1 MSVVAGIGWHLVGAA
16 SAAAFYAPYKKVQG
30 WSWELMWSIGGLFS
44 WVLMPWIVTSMLVP
58 DLGEFYSHIPM
69 STFAMLMF
77 CGALWGIGNITY
89 GLTMRYLGLSMGIGI
104 AIGLNLAVGTLL
116 PPIIKGKFGEL
127 LASSGSTLTLAG
139 IAVALVGIAI
149 VTYAGNEKEK
159 AMGEKAEEFN
169 LKKGVTLA
177 VICGIFSAGFAFGL
191 EAAGPI
197 REQSEAIGINYL
209 YVAMPAYGFIMGG
222 GAIVNFAFCLFNIFT
237 KKEISIRKDMS
248 LAKNLLIRNL
258 IFSAIGGIM
267 WYLQFFFYGW
277 GEASVPKD
285 LSYINWMLHMSGYVL
300 FGGIIGLIMAEWKG
314 VGTRP
319 VRILVFGLLVITI
332 AANIVGLGMAA

>member
-58 DLGEFYSHIPM
+58 NLAEFYADIPL

-127 LASSGSTLTLAG
+127 MSSNGSTLTMLG

-149 VTYAGNEKEK
+149 VTFAGNAKEK
-159 AMGEKAEEFN
+159 AMGQKAEEFN
-169 LKKGVTLA
+169 LRKGVTLA
-177 VICGIFSAGFAFGL
+177 IICGIFSAGFAFGL
-191 EAAGPI
+191 DAAGPI
-197 REQSEAIGINYL
+197 RAQSEALGINYL

-222 GAIVNFAFCLFNIFT
+222 GAIVNFGFCIFNIVT
-237 KKEISIRKDMS
+237 KKEISIRHDISIGKS
-248 LAKNLLIRNL
+248 LLIRNL
-258 IFSAIGGIM
+258 LFSAMGGIM

-277 GEASVPKD
+277 GEASVPEN
-285 LSYINWMLHMSGYVL
+285 LGYINWMLHMSGYVL
-300 FGGIIGLIMAEWKG
+300 FGGVIGLVMAEWKG

-319 VRILVFGLLVITI
+319 VRILILGLLVITA
-332 AANIVGLGMAA
+332 AANIVGMGMAV

>member
-16 SAAAFYAPYKKVQG
+16 SAAAFYAPYKKVKG

-44 WVLMPWIVTSMLVP
+44 WVIMPWLVTAMLVP
-58 DLGEFYSHIPM
+58 NLSEFYANVPM
-69 STFAMLMF
+69 STFAMLIF
-77 CGALWGIGNITY
+77 CGAMWGIGNITY

-116 PPIIKGKFGEL
+116 PPILKGEL
-127 LASSGSTLTLAG
+127 GALISSAGGSLTMIG
-139 IAVALVGIAI
+139 IAIALVGIAI

-159 AMGEKAEEFN
+159 AMGEKVEEFD

-177 VICGIFSAGFAFGL
+177 IVCGIFSAGFAFGL
-191 EAAGPI
+191 DASGPI
-197 REQSEAIGINYL
+197 REQSELLGINYL

-222 GAIVNFAFCLFNIFT
+222 GALVNFAFCLYNIFSN
-237 KKEISIRKDMS
+237 KEISVRRDLS
-248 LAKNLLIRNL
+248 LAKGLMIRNL
-258 IFSAIGGIM
+258 LFTAMGGIM

-277 GEASVPKD
+277 GEASVPEH
-285 LSYINWMLHMSGYVL
+285 LGYINWMLHMSGYVL
-300 FGGIIGLIMAEWKG
+300 FGGVIGLIMAEWKG

-319 VRILVFGLLVITI
+319 VRILVFGLLVITS
-332 AANIVGLGMAA
+332 AANVVGMGMAA

>member
-16 SAAAFYAPYKKVQG
+16 SAAAFYAPYKKVEG
-30 WSWELMWSIGGLFS
+30 WSWEFMWSIGGIFS
-44 WVLMPWIVTSMLVP
+44 WVLMPWIVTMMLVP
-58 DLGEFYSHIPM
+58 DLGAFYSHIPI

-116 PPIIKGKFGEL
+116 PPIIKGKLGEL
-127 LASSGSTLTLAG
+127 LASNGSTLTMIG

-159 AMGEKAEEFN
+159 VMGQKAEEFD
-169 LKKGVTLA
+169 LKKGVSLA
-177 VICGIFSAGFAFGL
+177 IVCGIFSAGFAFGL
-191 EAAGPI
+191 DAAGPI
-197 REQSEAIGINYL
+197 REQSEALGINYL

-222 GAIVNFAFCLFNIFT
+222 GAIVNFAFCLWNIFT
-237 KKEISIRKDMS
+237 KEEISVRRDMS
-248 LAKNLLIRNL
+248 LAKSLLMRNL

-300 FGGIIGLIMAEWKG
+300 FGGVIGLIMAEWKG

-319 VRILVFGLLVITI
+319 VRFLIFGLLVITA
-332 AANIVGLGMAA
+332 AANIVGLGMAS

>member
-16 SAAAFYAPYKKVQG
+16 SAAAFYAPYKKVKG

-44 WVLMPWIVTSMLVP
+44 WVIMPWLVTSMLIP
-58 DLGEFYSHIPM
+58 NLSEFYSHIPI
-69 STFAMLMF
+69 STFAMLIF
-77 CGALWGIGNITY
+77 CGAMWGIGNITY

-116 PPIIKGKFGEL
+116 PPFLKGNLMALITSDG
-127 LASSGSTLTLAG
+127 GSLTMIG

-159 AMGEKAEEFN
+159 AQGETVQEFN

-177 VICGIFSAGFAFGL
+177 IICGIFSAGFAFGL
-191 EAAGPI
+191 ESAGPI
-197 REQSEAIGINYL
+197 REQSEALGINYL

-222 GAIVNFAFCLFNIFT
+222 GALVNFAFCLFNILRND
-237 KKEISIRKDMS
+237 EISVRADLSIAKGI
-248 LAKNLLIRNL
+248 LARNLL
-258 IFSAIGGIM
+258 FTAMGGIM

-277 GEASVPKD
+277 GEASVPEH

-319 VRILVFGLLVITI
+319 VRILVLGLLVITA
-332 AANIVGLGMAA
+332 AANIVGMGMAA

>member
-16 SAAAFYAPYKKVQG
+16 SAAAFYAPYKKVKG

-44 WVLMPWIVTSMLVP
+44 WIIMPWLVTSMLVP
-58 DLGEFYSHIPM
+58 DLGEFYSHIPT
-69 STFAMLMF
+69 STLVTLVF

-116 PPIIKGKFGEL
+116 PPLINGEL
-127 LASSGSTLTLAG
+127 MNVISSDGGMWTMLG
-139 IAVALVGIAI
+139 IFVALIGIVI

-159 AMGEKAEEFN
+159 ILGETSEEFN

-177 VICGIFSAGFAFGL
+177 IICGIFSAGFAFGL
-191 EAAGPI
+191 AAAGPI
-197 REQSEAIGINYL
+197 KAQSEAMGINYL

-222 GAIVNFAFCLFNIFT
+222 GAFVNFAFCLFNILRN
-237 KKEISIRKDMS
+237 KDISIARDLS
-248 LAKNLLIRNL
+248 LPKSQMLRNL
-258 IFSAIGGIM
+258 CLAATGGIM

-277 GEASVPKD
+277 GEASVPEQ
-285 LSYINWMLHMSGYVL
+285 LGYINWMLHMSGYVL
-300 FGGIIGLIMAEWKG
+300 FGGIIGLVMAEWKG

-319 VRILVFGLLVITI
+319 VRILIAGLLVITA
-332 AANIVGLGMAA
+332 AANIVGIGMI